1 MVNYR
6 NGKIYKL
13 VNNVDDEIY
22 VGSTCNTL
30 RQRLGGHKKDAKQ
43 RSYLVYQHLNDIG
56 MDNVEIILIE
66 AFPCDNKDVLHAR
79 ERYWIDT
86 LKPSLNKQVPT
97 RTDAEYRQDNK
108 DKITLYKKEYQQ
120 ANKDKLALKDKE
132 YYQVNKDKIT
142 MKQKEYKQAN
152 KDKIALYKKEY
163 QQANKDKLAL
173 RKKDYYQANKDTIEL
188 KRKGRNQAKKIR
200 DFIYS

>member
-120 ANKDKLALKDKE
+120 ANKDKLAL
-132 YYQVNKDKIT
+132 
-142 MKQKEYKQAN
+142 
-152 KDKIALYKKEY
+152 
-163 QQANKDKLAL
+163 